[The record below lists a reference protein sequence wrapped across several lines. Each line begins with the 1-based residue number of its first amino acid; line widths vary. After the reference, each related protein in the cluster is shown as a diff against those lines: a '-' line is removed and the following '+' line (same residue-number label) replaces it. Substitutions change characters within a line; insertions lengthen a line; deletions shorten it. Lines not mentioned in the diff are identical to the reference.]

1 MYGNQDDDNEEDEE
15 GDEGAAAP
23 SSLPAPALIMGAAV
37 TNFHL
42 AGAAPQF
49 AQGGKR
55 ALRSSRCVALRGLLW
70 GLLEASWGLLG
81 GLLGAYWGPLGAS
94 W

>member
-1 MYGNQDDDNEEDEE
+1 MDGNQDDNEEDE

-37 TNFHL
+37 TNFHV

-49 AQGGKR
+49 AQEEK
-55 ALRSSRCVALRGLLW
+55 
-70 GLLEASWGLLG
+70 
-81 GLLGAYWGPLGAS
+81 
-94 W
+94 

>member
-1 MYGNQDDDNEEDEE
+1 MDGNQDDDNEEDEE

-49 AQGGKR
+49 VHPSAREAAEQGLQN
-55 ALRSSRCVALRGLLW
+55 A
-70 GLLEASWGLLG
+70 
-81 GLLGAYWGPLGAS
+81 
-94 W
+94 